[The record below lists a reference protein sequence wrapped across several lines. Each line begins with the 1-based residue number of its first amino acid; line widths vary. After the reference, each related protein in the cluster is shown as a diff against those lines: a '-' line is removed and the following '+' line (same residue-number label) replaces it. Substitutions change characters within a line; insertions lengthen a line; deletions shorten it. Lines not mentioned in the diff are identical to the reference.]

1 MPTRPAR
8 PARYAALALATAVT
22 ACATACAHSAPFVWV
37 DKVPEVQ
44 IKGSDGS
51 YVIAVGDVVSV
62 RVWNQDAMTTRAKVR
77 ADGHI
82 SMLFLNDVAAAGYT
96 PPVLAAELQTR
107 LKDFFNNPVVTV
119 ALEDQRPLAVS
130 VLGLVAKQGPLQLD
144 PGSGVREAL
153 AAAGGLS
160 EWADKSMIF
169 VLRKTG
175 GTDQRIRMTFESLI
189 HARGHAA
196 RFKLLTGD
204 VVVVE

>member
-22 ACATACAHSAPFVWV
+22 ACAHSAPFVWV
-37 DKVPEVQ
+37 DNVPEVQ

-62 RVWNQDAMTTRAKVR
+62 RVWNQEAMATRAKVR

-119 ALEDQRPLAVS
+119 ALEEQRPLAVS
-130 VLGLVAKQGPLQLD
+130 VVGLVAKPGPLQLE
-144 PGSGVREAL
+144 PGTGVLQAL

-169 VLRKTG
+169 VLRKTS
-175 GTDQRIRMTFESLI
+175 GTDQRIRMTLEALI